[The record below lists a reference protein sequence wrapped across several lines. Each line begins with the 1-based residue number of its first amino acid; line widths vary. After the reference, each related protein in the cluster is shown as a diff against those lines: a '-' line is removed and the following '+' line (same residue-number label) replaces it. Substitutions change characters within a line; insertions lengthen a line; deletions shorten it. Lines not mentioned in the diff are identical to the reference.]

1 MKTKRG
7 MLKKML
13 AVLLCLAIGGGS
25 VFLGINAYVKHV
37 GGKRMLTSEEAAALA
52 DMDCI
57 MVLGCLVKNNGVPS
71 DMLNDRLTRGVELY
85 DLEAAPKLLMTGDHG
100 RTDYNEVQAMKAF
113 AMDRGIDSS
122 DVFMDHAG
130 FSTYDSVYRARDV
143 FDVDKMII
151 VSQGYHLYRAL
162 YIAQKLGVDA
172 YGVAADYHIYRGQT
186 YRDLREILARVKD
199 AMITV
204 FKPEPTYLGKVIPV
218 SGDGDLTND

>member
-1 MKTKRG
+1 
-7 MLKKML
+7 ML
-13 AVLLCLAIGGGS
+13 AMLLCLAVGGGS
-25 VFLGINAYVKHV
+25 IMLGINAYVKHV
-37 GGKRMLTSEEAAALA
+37 GGKRILTAAEASELA
-52 DMDCI
+52 DVDCI
-57 MVLGCLVKNNGVPS
+57 MVLGCLVKSNGVPS

-85 DLEAAPKLLMTGDHG
+85 ELGAAPKLLMTGDHG

-113 AMDRGIDSS
+113 AMEKGIVSS

-143 FDVDKMII
+143 FAANRIII

-162 YIAQKLGVDA
+162 YIAEKLGVDA

-199 AMITV
+199 AVITV
-204 FKPEPTYLGKVIPV
+204 FKPEPTYLGDVIPV